1 MNYDAVVVGGGFA
14 GLTAANIIAQHE
26 KQVVVLEAGAS
37 NLYFC
42 NSRIATG
49 ALHIAFRH
57 PTDEPDELF
66 EEIVRTSGDT
76 ADESLVRAFVSE
88 LRDTFEWL
96 KSIGA
101 QFEQHPRRQNPI
113 PMLAPLREMRAGL
126 DWENSGPNSLLN
138 SLVSNLKSKGGS
150 ILLNAR
156 VKSLDCDQGSIAGV
170 NYETPKGQK
179 HLVKAKN
186 VIIAD
191 GGFQANLDLV
201 AKYIQP
207 KSDQLCQ
214 RNAGTG
220 SGDGLSMAIEL
231 GAATTGMNTFYGH
244 VLSRDALTNDQL
256 WPYPQLDIMCGD
268 GVVLQPNGKRFTDE
282 GLGGVFLANEIAG
295 LEDPAGATLIIDQEI
310 WDSARE
316 TDLVPPNPSLQDN
329 GGTIFTADTIEE
341 LANQAGLKP
350 EATASTIRAYNEAIV
365 HQSEHRLTP
374 KRTTKHQIAK
384 KIAKPPF
391 HAIPLCS
398 GITVTSGGLKIDPQ
412 ARVLDQNGTIISGL
426 YAVGSSAGGLEGGP
440 RASYL
445 GGLMKA
451 FVLGRIAGKSVQ
463 MQN

>member
-1 MNYDAVVVGGGFA
+1 
-14 GLTAANIIAQHE
+14 
-26 KQVVVLEAGAS
+26 
-37 NLYFC
+37 
-42 NSRIATG
+42 
-49 ALHIAFRH
+49 
-57 PTDEPDELF
+57 
-66 EEIVRTSGDT
+66 
-76 ADESLVRAFVSE
+76 
-88 LRDTFEWL
+88 
-96 KSIGA
+96 
-101 QFEQHPRRQNPI
+101 
-113 PMLAPLREMRAGL
+113 MLAPLREMRAGL

-138 SLVSNLKSKGGS
+138 SLVSNLKSNGGS
-150 ILLNAR
+150 MALNAH
-156 VKSLDCDQGSIAGV
+156 VKSLDCDHGSITGV
-170 NYETPKGQK
+170 NYETQKGEK
-179 HLVKAKN
+179 HSVKAKN

-207 KSDQLCQ
+207 KSNQLCQ

-220 SGDGLSMAIEL
+220 CGEGLLMAIEL

-310 WDSARE
+310 WDSACE

-341 LANQAGLKP
+341 LAKQAGLKP

-374 KRTTKHQIAK
+374 KRTTQQQIAK

-451 FVLGRIAGKSVQ
+451 FVLGRIAGKYVQ
-463 MQN
+463 MQS

>member
-1 MNYDAVVVGGGFA
+1 MNYDAVVIGGGFA
-14 GLTAANIIAQHE
+14 GLTAANVIAQHE

-138 SLVSNLKSKGGS
+138 SLVSNLKSNGGS

-156 VKSLDCDQGSIAGV
+156 VKSLDCDHGSIAGV
-170 NYETPKGQK
+170 KYETPKGQK

-207 KSDQLCQ
+207 KSNQLCQ

-220 SGDGLSMAIEL
+220 CGEGLLMAIEL

-374 KRTTKHQIAK
+374 KRTTKQQIAK

-463 MQN
+463 MQS